1 LAPFTLDRQGDEVER
16 AAQYGKL
23 TAKQKLEIVLVGL
36 RGERPVRDL
45 CREHEISE
53 TLYYR
58 WRDQLLE
65 AGGERL
71 GGRRSAEA
79 SRSWRRGS
87 PSWSGRSGARPMS
100 VAVIDNATGD
110 LISIQETVHGP
121 HPLRDGV
128 DICGPSVAY
137 LTSP

>member
-1 LAPFTLDRQGDEVER
+1 LPDSRGGRSPERLSGRTAQHGPLDRQGDEVER
-16 AAQYGKL
+16 AAQYRKL

-36 RGERPVRDL
+36 RGERSVRDL

-65 AGGERL
+65 VGGERL

-79 SRSWRRGS
+79 SRS
-87 PSWSGRSGARPMS
+87 
-100 VAVIDNATGD
+100 
-110 LISIQETVHGP
+110 
-121 HPLRDGV
+121 
-128 DICGPSVAY
+128 
-137 LTSP
+137 